1 MGSAGPAGSHQET
14 SGEGEESG
22 GVTHEMAALAFTAA
36 SLGVLHTL
44 LGPDHY
50 LPFIVMA
57 RARGWSLR
65 KTAGITILCGLGHV
79 GSSVLLGVIGVALGI
94 AVSRLSAVESVRG
107 SVAAWGLMAFGL
119 VYLVWGLRRAVR
131 NRPHT
136 HVHQH
141 GDGTRH
147 AHEHAHANGHMH
159 VHETQGSMSLTPWVL
174 FTIFVFGPCEP
185 LIPLVMYPAA
195 RHSLWGAG
203 LVAGLFGAATIA
215 TMVGIVAVSLWG
227 VNLVPTKR
235 LERYNHAL
243 AGATLLLC
251 GVVIEFMGL

>member
-1 MGSAGPAGSHQET
+1 VSHEI
-14 SGEGEESG
+14 
-22 GVTHEMAALAFTAA
+22 AALAITAG
-36 SLGVLHTL
+36 SLGFLHTV

-57 RARGWSLR
+57 RAKSWSAT
-65 KTAGITILCGLGHV
+65 KTTWITILCGIGHV
-79 GSSVLLGVIGVALGI
+79 GSSILLGLIGVALGV

-107 SVAAWGLMAFGL
+107 SLAAWALMAFGL
-119 VYLVWGLRRAVR
+119 VYLAWGLRRAVR
-131 NRPHT
+131 NRPH
-136 HVHQH
+136 VHWHDH

-147 AHEHAHANGHMH
+147 AHEHAHAEAHLH
-159 VHETQGSMSLTPWVL
+159 VHEPQGSMSLTPWVL

-195 RHSLWGAG
+195 RHSLWGTG
-203 LVAGLFGAATIA
+203 IVAGIFGVATIA
-215 TMVGIVAVSLWG
+215 TMVGIVTISTLG
-227 VNLVPTKR
+227 GNLIPTRR

-251 GVVIEFMGL
+251 GAAIQFMGL

>member
-1 MGSAGPAGSHQET
+1 VSHEI
-14 SGEGEESG
+14 
-22 GVTHEMAALAFTAA
+22 AALAITAG
-36 SLGVLHTL
+36 SLGFLHTV

-57 RARGWSLR
+57 RARSWSTT
-65 KTAGITILCGLGHV
+65 KTTWITVLCGIGHV
-79 GSSVLLGVIGVALGI
+79 GSSILLGLIGVALGL
-94 AVSRLSAVESVRG
+94 AVSGLSAAESARG
-107 SVAAWGLMAFGL
+107 SVAAWALMAFGL

-131 NRPHT
+131 NRPH
-136 HVHQH
+136 VHWHDH

-147 AHEHAHANGHMH
+147 AHEHAHAEAHVH
-159 VHETQGSMSLTPWVL
+159 VHEPQGSMSLTPWVL

-195 RHSLWGAG
+195 RHSVWGTG
-203 LVAGLFGAATIA
+203 LVAGIFGVATIA
-215 TMVGIVAVSLWG
+215 TMVGIVAVSTLG
-227 VNLVPTKR
+227 VNLIPTRR

-251 GVVIEFMGL
+251 GAAIEFMGL